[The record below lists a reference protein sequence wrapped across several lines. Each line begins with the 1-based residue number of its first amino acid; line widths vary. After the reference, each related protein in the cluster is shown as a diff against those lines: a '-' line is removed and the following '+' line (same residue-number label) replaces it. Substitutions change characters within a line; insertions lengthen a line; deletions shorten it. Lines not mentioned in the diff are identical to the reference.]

1 MGTRDNLRAALVAVI
16 WGANFVVID
25 EGLKGFP
32 PFLLLTAR
40 FLVVIFPMIF
50 FITRSREP

>member
-1 MGTRDNLRAALVAVI
+1 MTPRDNLRAALVAII

-32 PFLLLTAR
+32 PFLLLAAR
-40 FLVVIFPMIF
+40 FHHCYP
-50 FITRSREP
+50 TATSHCW